1 MGYDR
6 VIDHLPPDP
15 WKLLPHTFASVL
27 SDGAWIAYRYLILI
41 SHVISLA
48 IARGGGRI
56 LVSLPPRHGKAMALD
71 TPIPTPDG
79 WKMIGDLRV
88 GDKIFDDQGKICS
101 VTGKT
106 PIWKDRDVAIVVSDT
121 GGCMVSDYQHEWRV
135 RLCRKHKN
143 ISTHTTEYLLNRK
156 SNRKPMVERHSG
168 LDLPRKDLP
177 IDPYVLGVW
186 LGDGN
191 SGDGVITQGSED
203 FEFIKS
209 QIEIAGYKILGR
221 QDPRVMCIRG
231 LKVAL
236 RESGLLYAKHIP
248 AEYLRAS
255 KSQRKSLLQGLIDTD
270 GYVAN
275 DGQIEF
281 CTIHSVLADNVKEL
295 IVSLGCKA
303 SIIKGNATLNGKT
316 ICTKYRVMFYMAEA
330 ARLPRKAIKCKDGT
344 RQPNH
349 YLDFRESKK
358 KADTVC
364 IEVDSPSH
372 MFLCGTEMIPT
383 HNSWFISQWV
393 PAWFLANW
401 PHKRVILTTYESTFA
416 ATWGRKV
423 RNIIK
428 EHGSRIGVSLA
439 DDSTAAN
446 NWSTDK
452 EGGMMTAGVGGPI
465 TGKGMDLGII
475 DDPHKNWQEAQ
486 SQSTRKGIQEWFDST
501 FYTRAEPGA
510 TIIVLA
516 TRWNEDDLIGYLT
529 TERAA
534 DGWFHIV
541 MPAIAE
547 ENDILGR
554 LEGEALCP
562 ERYDIDALVRIK
574 ANMTAM
580 MWAALFQQRPAPAE
594 GTIFLRERWKFYDRK
609 PVFSFVLQSWDT
621 ATKKNYDAAFSVCQT
636 WGISPF
642 GVYLIDQFRERVQY
656 PQLRKAVDMQY
667 YKYRPNVILIEDRDS
682 GQALIQSLQ
691 QETSY
696 PVIPVY
702 PDMDKLI
709 RAQAVSPWQV
719 SERLWLPTPSQASW
733 IGDFVESCAAFP
745 NTKFMDEV
753 DAMSQ
758 AIAYVMT
765 MAIGGRVHGDRKRVT
780 SKLLEGFR
788 EMM

>member
-56 LVSLPPRHGKAMALD
+56 LVSLPPRHGK
-71 TPIPTPDG
+71 
-79 WKMIGDLRV
+79 
-88 GDKIFDDQGKICS
+88 
-101 VTGKT
+101 
-106 PIWKDRDVAIVVSDT
+106 
-121 GGCMVSDYQHEWRV
+121 
-135 RLCRKHKN
+135 
-143 ISTHTTEYLLNRK
+143 
-156 SNRKPMVERHSG
+156 
-168 LDLPRKDLP
+168 
-177 IDPYVLGVW
+177 
-186 LGDGN
+186 
-191 SGDGVITQGSED
+191 
-203 FEFIKS
+203 
-209 QIEIAGYKILGR
+209 
-221 QDPRVMCIRG
+221 
-231 LKVAL
+231 
-236 RESGLLYAKHIP
+236 
-248 AEYLRAS
+248 
-255 KSQRKSLLQGLIDTD
+255 
-270 GYVAN
+270 
-275 DGQIEF
+275 
-281 CTIHSVLADNVKEL
+281 
-295 IVSLGCKA
+295 
-303 SIIKGNATLNGKT
+303 
-316 ICTKYRVMFYMAEA
+316 
-330 ARLPRKAIKCKDGT
+330 
-344 RQPNH
+344 
-349 YLDFRESKK
+349 
-358 KADTVC
+358 
-364 IEVDSPSH
+364 
-372 MFLCGTEMIPT
+372 
-383 HNSWFISQWV
+383 SWFISQWV